1 MVTAALAAASAA
13 TAAACAA
20 VKASAFA
27 TAPSD
32 ESLTVTEAVL
42 PMVVR
47 VKVSAPSVRLSLI
60 NVTAM
65 MALPEASVVAMP
77 VSGPATSAAV
87 TPERVYAKVLPALT
101 LVVLRVK

>member
-1 MVTAALAAASAA
+1 
-13 TAAACAA
+13 
-20 VKASAFA
+20 
-27 TAPSD
+27 
-32 ESLTVTEAVL
+32 
-42 PMVVR
+42 
-47 VKVSAPSVRLSLI
+47 
-60 NVTAM
+60 M